1 MKKALTIAISMVIL
15 MLSLVLLELKLP
27 HSFESIDA
35 KLHDFLFLA
44 RGVEKP
50 SDDIVI
56 VDIDETSLKK
66 FGQWPWSRNV
76 VAHLIDN
83 LTFAGA
89 GIIGLD
95 IVFAEADRSS
105 PAHIIQELGLHVKEL
120 KDYDAMLAQSI
131 NNAPVIGGYFFN
143 FEHNSTVEGPSIPA
157 IFLEKGRTDSELGV
171 PTSTGITLNIPSIQN
186 AFYSVGFFNN
196 MPDEGGII
204 RSVPL
209 IIRYDMSLYP
219 SLALEMIRIYSQT
232 QKVYV
237 NNSHF
242 GVESVT
248 LNNITIPTDSFG
260 RLRVNF
266 KGPGHTYRYISA
278 DKILEGDFNPSEIE
292 GKFVLIG
299 TSAIGLVDLRATPFD
314 EVMPGVE
321 LHANTI
327 DTILSQNFLIENIDT
342 HTYNTLILLATILL
356 TTLIFALISEWL
368 YLPLIALLLLGAYYI
383 NMYVFFTLGLV
394 INILFPLAGMLLS
407 MFSVL
412 LIEYIFTSSQKRE
425 LQKAF
430 AKKVSPQVMH
440 DIIEHSTTGL
450 LTPKEREVSIFF
462 SDIRSF
468 TNISEKIGHPNRLIA
483 MLNEYM
489 TPMVDIVIAHH
500 GTVDKF
506 IGDAVMAYW
515 NAPVEVKN
523 HQDRAVQAALEQ
535 LDKLKELNVHIQKV
549 YDVTIDIG
557 IGIHSG
563 VATIGEM
570 GSEGRSD
577 YTIIGDNV
585 NLASRLEG
593 LCKPYG
599 VRLIISEFTKKGLKE
614 RYIIRELDIVRVKGK
629 EHPVTIYEVI
639 DKGEADDTLE
649 IELHIYQDALCLYRE
664 AKFSDAKTLF
674 ETLHNSYHHSLYA
687 MYASRCENLIES
699 GIKEFDGIYTFTTK

>member
-1 MKKALTIAISMVIL
+1 MKKYISIFISM
-15 MLSLVLLELKLP
+15 LVLVLTLVTLELKLP
-27 HSFESIDA
+27 HQFEALDA

-56 VDIDETSLKK
+56 VDIDEDALKT
-66 FGQWPWSRNV
+66 FGQWPWSRNLI
-76 VAHLIDN
+76 AHLLDN
-83 LTFAGA
+83 LTRSGA

-95 IVFAEADRSS
+95 IVFAEEDRSS
-105 PAHIIQELGLHVKEL
+105 PSRIVKQLGLHVSNVQ
-120 KDYDAMLAQSI
+120 DYDAILAQSI
-131 NNAPVIGGYFFN
+131 ANAPVIGGYFFN
-143 FEHNSTVEGPSIPA
+143 FEQNSSIEGPSIPA
-157 IFLEKGRTDSELGV
+157 IFLEKGHKSSTLGV
-171 PTSTGITLNIPSIQN
+171 PTSSGITLNIPTIQN
-186 AFYSVGFFNN
+186 AFYSTGFFNN

-219 SLALEMIRIYSQT
+219 SLALEMIRIYSQA

-237 NNSHF
+237 NNSDF
-242 GVESVT
+242 GVESIS
-248 LNNITIPTDSFG
+248 LNNITIPTDAFG

-266 KGPGHTYRYISA
+266 KGPGHTYKYISA
-278 DKILEGDFNPSEIE
+278 AKILNGDFNTTAIE
-292 GKFVLIG
+292 GKFVLVG

-327 DTILSQNFLIENIDT
+327 DTILSQNFLIESIDT
-342 HTYNTLILLATILL
+342 HTYNTLILIATILL
-356 TTLIFALISEWL
+356 STLIFTLSSEWL
-368 YLPLIALLLLGAYYI
+368 YLPLIALLLFSAYYL

-394 INILFPLAGMLLS
+394 INILFPLAGMLMS

-412 LIEYIFTSSQKRE
+412 LIEYIFTASQKKE

-430 AKKVSPQVMH
+430 AKKVSPQVMN
-440 DIIEHSTTGL
+440 DIIEHSSEGL
-450 LTPKEREVSIFF
+450 LTPKEKEVSIFF

-468 TNISEKIGHPNRLIA
+468 TNISEKIGHPNRLIT

-523 HQDRAVQAALEQ
+523 HQDRAVQSALEQ
-535 LDKLKELNVHIQKV
+535 LDKLNELNVHIQEV
-549 YDVTIDIG
+549 YDVTINIG

-570 GSEGRSD
+570 GSDGRSD

-599 VRLIISEFTKKGLKE
+599 VKLIISEFTKAALVE
-614 RYIIRELDIVRVKGK
+614 SYIIRELDIVRVKGK
-629 EHPVTIYEVI
+629 DHPVTIYEVI
-639 DKGEADDTLE
+639 DKGEASEALE
-649 IELHIYQDALCLYRE
+649 IELKIYYDALLLYRD
-664 AKFSDAKTLF
+664 AKFLDAKALF
-674 ETLHNSYHHSLYA
+674 ETLFKSYHHTLYD
-687 MYASRCENLIES
+687 MYASRCESLIAS
-699 GIKEFDGIYTFTTK
+699 GITEFDGIYTFTTK